1 MSAPYEE
8 EAILGRAYDAR
19 LMRRL
24 LGYVRPYR
32 RTVALA
38 VLLLLGASLSDLAGP
53 SLYRVAID
61 RYIAPHGPAGP
72 LRADLRGLAGLAALY
87 LLILAVG
94 FAARWTQSYLMQYV
108 GERVMVDLRRAMFDH
123 LQRLSV
129 GFFSRTPVGRLVTRL
144 TNDVDALNDLITDG
158 VVALFSDVFTLIGIM
173 AVMLWMDWRL
183 ALAVFSV
190 IPFVY
195 AVTERFRSR
204 SREAY
209 RAIRTRLARINA
221 YLNEQIMGMTVTQL
235 FNRESRGL
243 RDFDRLN
250 TSHLEANLD
259 ATGNFSQFYPAIQ
272 FLGTCGVALLLWYG
286 GGQVIRNLATLGIL
300 IAAIQY
306 AERFFDPLR
315 DLSEKFNILQS
326 AMASSE
332 RIFRVL
338 DEPVAVSDPPD
349 PVPLAQVRG
358 RIEFRDVWF
367 AYEEDAPPA
376 PVPPA
381 AQGQAA
387 QRGGQAAW
395 ALRGVSCV
403 IEPGERVAIVGHT
416 GAGKTSI
423 INLLAR
429 FYDPQRGEVLVDDVD
444 VRRVR
449 QRDLRRHIGI
459 VQQDVFLFAGTVEY
473 NIRLGEAGITDAE
486 IRRAAQRVG
495 ADRFIT
501 ALRDGYRTE
510 LRERGAGLSV
520 GQKQLIAFARALAFN
535 PEILLVLDEATSS
548 VDAETEALIQ
558 QAMTSALR
566 GRTAII
572 IAHRLSTVQHAN
584 RILVVHKGRIAEQG
598 THGKLLARGGIYAKL
613 YRLQYQEQERSPGT
627 SRTGGAL

>member
-1 MSAPYEE
+1 MTEPFEE
-8 EAILGRAYDAR
+8 EILGRAYDAR

-32 RTVALA
+32 RVVAA
-38 VLLLLGASLSDLAGP
+38 AIFLLLGASLADLAGP

-61 RYIAPHGPAGP
+61 RYIAPQALSGAHRAGSP
-72 LRADLRGLAGLAALY
+72 QDLMRGLAGIAALY
-87 LLILAVG
+87 LGILAVG
-94 FAARWTQSYLMQYV
+94 FVARWAQAYLMQYV
-108 GERVMVDLRRAMFDH
+108 GERVMVDLRQQMFDH

-158 VVALFSDVFTLIGIM
+158 VVALFSDIFTLIGIM

-183 ALAVFSV
+183 ALAAFSV

-195 AVTERFRSR
+195 AVTERFRRR

-235 FNRESRGL
+235 FNREARSL
-243 RDFDRLN
+243 RDFDTRN
-250 TSHLEANLD
+250 ISHLEANLD
-259 ATGNFSQFYPAIQ
+259 AMRNFSQFYPAIQ
-272 FLGTCGVALLLWYG
+272 FLGTCGVAVLLWYG
-286 GGQVIRNLATLGIL
+286 GGQVMRNTATLGIL
-300 IAAIQY
+300 VAAIQY

-315 DLSEKFNILQS
+315 DLSEKFNILQA
-326 AMASSE
+326 AMAASE

-338 DEPVAVSDPPD
+338 DEPIAVVDPPD
-349 PVPLAQVRG
+349 PVPLTKVRG

-367 AYEEDAPPA
+367 AYEEDAP
-376 PVPPA
+376 
-381 AQGQAA
+381 
-387 QRGGQAAW
+387 W
-395 ALRGVSCV
+395 ALRGVSFV
-403 IEPGERVAIVGHT
+403 IEPRERVAIVGHT

-423 INLLAR
+423 INLMAR
-429 FYDPQRGEVLVDDVD
+429 FHDPQRGQVLVDGVD
-444 VRRVR
+444 VRHVR
-449 QRDLRRHIGI
+449 QQTIRRHIGV
-459 VQQDVFLFAGTVEY
+459 VQQDVFLFAGTIED
-473 NIRLGEAGITDAE
+473 NIRLGNPEITDAE
-486 IRRAAQRVG
+486 IRLAAQRVG

-501 ALRDGYRTE
+501 ALPDGYRTR

-566 GRTAII
+566 GRTAIV
-572 IAHRLSTVQHAN
+572 IAHRLSTVRQAD
-584 RILVVHKGRIAEQG
+584 RIIVLHKGRIAEEG
-598 THGKLLARGGIYAKL
+598 THAQLLERGGIYAVL
-613 YRLQYQEQERSPGT
+613 YRLQYQDQEARQPRAG
-627 SRTGGAL
+627 

>member
-1 MSAPYEE
+1 MSVPLEE

-24 LGYVRPYR
+24 LAYVRPYR
-32 RTVALA
+32 GTIGLA
-38 VLLLLGASLSDLAGP
+38 ILLLLGASLADLAGP

-61 RYIAPHGPAGP
+61 RYIAPHVPASPHSPGPP
-72 LRADLRGLAGLAALY
+72 QDLMRGLAGVAALY
-87 LLILAVG
+87 LLILSVG
-94 FAARWTQSYLMQYV
+94 FAARWVQSYLMQFV
-108 GERVMVDLRRAMFDH
+108 GQRVMADLRGEMFDH

-158 VVALFSDVFTLIGIM
+158 VVALFSDIFTLLGIM
-173 AVMLWMDWRL
+173 GILLWMDWRL
-183 ALAVFSV
+183 ALAAFSV
-190 IPFVY
+190 IPLVY
-195 AVTERFRSR
+195 AITERFRSR

-209 RAIRTRLARINA
+209 RAIRARLARINA

-235 FNRESRGL
+235 FNREPRSLRG
-243 RDFDRLN
+243 FDARN

-259 ATGNFSQFYPAIQ
+259 ATRNFSQFYPAIQ
-272 FLGTCGVALLLWYG
+272 FLGTLGVGVLLWYG
-286 GGQVIRNLATLGIL
+286 GGQVMRNVTTLGVL
-300 IAAIQY
+300 IASIQY

-315 DLSEKFNILQS
+315 DLSEKFNILQA

-349 PVPLAQVRG
+349 PVPLARVRG
-358 RIEFRDVWF
+358 RIEFQDVWF
-367 AYEEDAPPA
+367 AYEDD
-376 PVPPA
+376 
-381 AQGQAA
+381 
-387 QRGGQAAW
+387 AAW

-429 FYDPQRGEVLVDDVD
+429 FHDPQRGQVLVDGID

-449 QRDLRRHIGI
+449 QRDLRRHIGV
-459 VQQDVFLFAGTVEY
+459 VQQDVFLFAGTVDH
-473 NIRLGEAGITDAE
+473 NIRLGNTAISDAE

-501 ALRDGYRTE
+501 ALRDGYQTE

-558 QAMTSALR
+558 EAMSSTLR

-572 IAHRLSTVQHAN
+572 IAHRLSTVQHAD
-584 RILVVHKGRIAEQG
+584 RIIVLHKGRIAEDG
-598 THGKLLARGGIYAKL
+598 THAQLLERGGIYAML
-613 YRLQYQEQERSPGT
+613 YRLQYQDQEAGRPRAG
-627 SRTGGAL
+627 